1 MSSPTRLR
9 AAVQR
14 LRDAGYSDASVSN
27 LETRDAEHVLSVS
40 PEVGCH
46 MQVAWIVTGA
56 DPESRPL

>member
-1 MSSPTRLR
+1 MSSPKRLQ

-14 LRDAGYSDASVSN
+14 LRDAGYSDATVGN
-27 LETRDAEHVLSVS
+27 HQTGDAEHVLSVS